1 MQMGGGRTDKRRL
14 KKAIEELGPIQ
25 ASCNEIAG
33 QVNQGIIVEA
43 LKNQMFT
50 RPAGEEQKIDEERK

>member
-33 QVNQGIIVEA
+33 QVN
-43 LKNQMFT
+43 
-50 RPAGEEQKIDEERK
+50 